1 MIYSI
6 LFPSISSVQS
16 STNER
21 TGAPDAGHASRDMK
35 VPRRFPPHPP
45 MTIGS
50 DGGRTEENGE

>member
-21 TGAPDAGHASRDMK
+21 TSAPGTGRFCDTK
-35 VPRRFPPHPP
+35 VPRRFPPHSP
-45 MTIGS
+45 MAIGG
-50 DGGRTEENGE
+50 DEGRTEDNWE

>member
-21 TGAPDAGHASRDMK
+21 KGAPDTGRFSRDMT
-35 VPRRFPPHPP
+35 VPRRFPPHSP
-45 MTIGS
+45 MAIGD
-50 DGGRTEENGE
+50 DGGRTGDNE

>member
-21 TGAPDAGHASRDMK
+21 KGALDTGRPRDMK
-35 VPRRFPPHPP
+35 VPRRFPPHSAVA
-45 MTIGS
+45 IG
-50 DGGRTEENGE
+50 DDAGRTEDNGE

>member
-21 TGAPDAGHASRDMK
+21 TSAPDTGPFSRNTK
-35 VPRRFPPHPP
+35 VPPPVPPSFPH
-45 MTIGS
+45 GHR
-50 DGGRTEENGE
+50 GR